1 METEKTAE
9 QLASAL
15 RLQAQHELHDG
26 NLEGMIDALN
36 ELKAIGQPLRDPD
49 LGQHARQMTRLAE
62 RATYQAFCE
71 ADVGPLRT
79 YLHNRYVALQRL
91 WFRD

>member
-9 QLASAL
+9 QLAETL
-15 RLQAQHELHDG
+15 RLQVQHELNEG

-49 LGQHARQMTRLAE
+49 LAQHARQMTKLAE

-71 ADVGPLRT
+71 ANFYPLCA
-79 YLHNRYVALQRL
+79 YLHKRYVELQRL
-91 WFRD
+91 W